1 MATIKDIAREAG
13 VSYTTVSNVIHG
25 RTSRAS
31 AQTIERINEIIKK
44 LNYTPNMSARSL
56 VSQVSKVV
64 AIINNL
70 VPKQSGSFL
79 EDPFHNT
86 FIGAIEESLR
96 QNGYYLMI
104 RTIEDPQSLLSFL
117 HNWNVDGL
125 FLTGVFED
133 DALFE
138 TLKDLRMPIVLTDS
152 YLSDLNNMVCVGLE
166 DFRGGYIATKY
177 LIDNNHKSIA
187 FACPP
192 IHGVGVV
199 MERLNGYK
207 KALSEANIDFDENL
221 VFEREFTFEETAAL
235 GAYIAKREDI
245 TAVFATADI
254 MAAGIMAGLQKSGRK
269 VPDDISV
276 IGFDDISLCQ
286 MTMPTLTTIHQD
298 SIKKGQIAADLM
310 MKALNGETISKEKK
324 ILPVNLC
331 IRDSVKRI
339 S

>member
-31 AQTIERINEIIKK
+31 AQTIERINDIIKK
-44 LNYTPNMSARSL
+44 MNYTPNMSARSL
-56 VSQVSKVV
+56 VSQSSKVV

-79 EDPFHNT
+79 EDPFHNA

-125 FLTGVFED
+125 FLTGIFED
-133 DALFE
+133 DEIFK
-138 TLKDLRMPIVLTDS
+138 TIKDLKMPIVLTDS
-152 YLSDLNNMVCVGLE
+152 YLSILNNMICIGLQ
-166 DFRGGYIATKY
+166 DFRGGYIATRY
-177 LIDNNHKSIA
+177 LIENNHRKIA

-192 IHGVGVV
+192 IHGIGVV

-207 KALSEANIDFDENL
+207 KALCEFNIKFDESL
-221 VFEREFTFEETAAL
+221 VFEREFTFEETCAL
-235 GAYIAKREDI
+235 GKYISKRDDI

-254 MAAGIMAGLQKSGRK
+254 MAAGIMAGFQQSGKR
-269 VPDDISV
+269 VPNDISI

-298 SIKKGQIAADLM
+298 SIKKGQIAADFM
-310 MKALNGETISKEKK
+310 MKALNGEPILKKKK
-324 ILPVNLC
+324 ILPVSLC
-331 IRDSVKRI
+331 VRGSVRKI
-339 S
+339 